1 MDKETLIALLDRFQ
15 NGTCTEEERIKV
27 EQLYLDF
34 SEGRMLPEMGDILS
48 IYQRTWQVLKREEAA
63 SRPSL
68 YRRLKPVK
76 VIAAAAAIAGV
87 VIISSVA
94 YYTIVHVH
102 RAAPANSLVQDIA
115 PGSNKAILTLSTGQQ
130 IILDSTKA
138 GDIVQIPGIIIK
150 KTKEGK
156 LTYTISK
163 NSSGTV
169 TPNQVNTVAT
179 PKGGQYEI
187 VLEDGTKV
195 WLNAASKITFPAS
208 FNGLKE
214 REVELSGEAYFEVTK
229 NPRKPFFVRSTE
241 QLVTVTGTHFNVS
254 CYPDEKTQTT
264 LAEGS
269 VVVSLSRTG
278 QTKTLTPGKQSTIT
292 TTNEILVKDVNPDDY
307 ISWKDDY
314 FTFVQTPLEQVLVQ
328 IGRWYNVS
336 IDYNKIPAESFDGR
350 ISRKVPLSQVLH
362 MLEISTDLKFTVSGR
377 RIIIN

>member
-1 MDKETLIALLDRFQ
+1 
-15 NGTCTEEERIKV
+15 
-27 EQLYLDF
+27 
-34 SEGRMLPEMGDILS
+34 
-48 IYQRTWQVLKREEAA
+48 
-63 SRPSL
+63 
-68 YRRLKPVK
+68 
-76 VIAAAAAIAGV
+76 
-87 VIISSVA
+87 
-94 YYTIVHVH
+94 VH

-292 TTNEILVKDVNPDDY
+292 KDEISIKDVDPAD
-307 ISWKDDY
+307 IIAWKDG
-314 FTFVQTPLEQVLVQ
+314 FFVFIRTPLKQVLAQ
-328 IGRWYNVS
+328 IGRWYNCE
-336 IDYNKIPAESFDGR
+336 IDYNSLPKKYFDG
-350 ISRKVPLSQVLH
+350 
-362 MLEISTDLKFTVSGR
+362 EISKRNTLSDVLQTLELSTKIKFKVEGR
-377 RIIIN
+377 KIMVN